1 MRILVTD
8 SVAQEG
14 IQVLKDAGF
23 EVEERGKV
31 PAEELRALIPGFEG
45 LIVRSATKVPADVIE
60 AARNLRAIGRAG
72 TGVDTIDVDAA
83 TRKGIV
89 VMNTPGGN
97 TISTAEHTFSLLLA
111 LSRNIPQAVA
121 SVKRGEWDRKRY
133 VGVEVM
139 GKTLGIIGVGRV
151 GREVAIRARAFGMRV
166 LGYDPYITPDVA
178 SKAGVEL
185 VELERLLGE
194 SDYISVHTPR
204 TESTYR
210 MISRRELEACKPGV
224 RIINCAR
231 GGIVDEEALLEAL
244 ESGKVAGAALDVY
257 EEEPPRNRALVEH
270 PKVICTPHLGAS
282 TVEAQVNVALQIARQ
297 MVEFFRTGVAPNAV
311 NLPPVDPEVF
321 RRSKKFLELAEKI
334 GRLQSQLGEGRLL
347 KVTVEYR
354 GEVLEHPTSLL
365 TAAVLK
371 GALEAS
377 SEVPLNLVNA
387 PYIARERGVQVEE
400 VRYSEHRDYLN
411 LIAVY
416 YRTDREERVISGTI
430 FGKNDPRIVRI
441 DEYHFDARP
450 EGEMLFCGN
459 EDVPGVI
466 GRIGTLL
473 GSHGINIARMSWGR
487 EQPGGKAVTVLN
499 LDHPVSDE
507 ILEEIRSQPH
517 ILWAK
522 RAKL

>member
-8 SVAQEG
+8 SVAPEG
-14 IQVLKDAGF
+14 VRILREAGF
-23 EVEERGKV
+23 EVEERGKL
-31 PAEELRALIPGFEG
+31 PPGELKALIPTFEG
-45 LIVRSATKVPADVIE
+45 LIVRSATKVSADAIE
-60 AARNLRAIGRAG
+60 AARCLKAIGRAG
-72 TGVDTIDVDAA
+72 AGVDTIDVEAA
-83 TRKGIV
+83 TRRGIV

-111 LSRNIPQAVA
+111 LSRNIPQANA

-133 VGVEVM
+133 IGVEVM

-151 GREVAIRARAFGMRV
+151 GREVALRARAFGMRV
-166 LGYDPYITPDVA
+166 LGYDPYVTLDVA

-185 VELERLLGE
+185 VDLERLLTE
-194 SDYISVHTPR
+194 SDYISVHTPK
-204 TESTYR
+204 TENTYH
-210 MISRRELEACKPGV
+210 MLSYRELERCKRGV
-224 RIINCAR
+224 RMINCAR
-231 GGIVDEEALLEAL
+231 GGIVDEEALLGAL
-244 ESGKVAGAALDVY
+244 ESGRVAGVALDVY
-257 EEEPPRNRALVEH
+257 EQEPPQNRALVEH
-270 PKVICTPHLGAS
+270 PNVICTPHLGAS
-282 TVEAQVNVALQIARQ
+282 TVEAQVNVAVQIARQ
-297 MVEFFRTGVAPNAV
+297 MVEFFRTGMAPNAV
-311 NLPPVDPEVF
+311 NLPPVAPEVF
-321 RRSKKFLELAEKI
+321 RKSRQFLELAEKI
-334 GRLQSQLGEGRLL
+334 GKLQAQLSEGRLL
-347 KVTVEYR
+347 RITVEYR

-371 GALEAS
+371 GALEESA
-377 SEVPLNLVNA
+377 EVPLNLVNA
-387 PYIARERGVQVEE
+387 SYIARERGVQVEE

-416 YRTDREERVISGTI
+416 YRTDLGERVVSGTI
-430 FGKNDPRIVRI
+430 FGRNDPRIVRV

-499 LDHPVSDE
+499 LDQPVPDE
-507 ILEEIRSQPH
+507 VLEEIKAQPH

-522 RAKL
+522 RARL